1 MIEAVNASLASASL
15 VRAVVDQAESVR
27 SYAANPT
34 QVQQVPQ
41 APYVSPYVSMNYT
54 IDKAVLQFRDSE
66 SGEVVAQI
74 PSDTQLRAY
83 RRAAEQQPIIFK
95 PKAEQA
101 EDKAESVKPAA
112 DTADVKVESDSASA
126 PAPVEIEAAPV
137 SVDTTA

>member
-1 MIEAVNASLASASL
+1 MIEAVNASVATASL
-15 VRAVVDQAESVR
+15 LRASVEQAEAAQ

-34 QVQQVPQ
+34 QVQRLPQ

-83 RRAAEQQPIIFK
+83 RRAASQQPVIFEQK
-95 PKAEQA
+95 ADAVSERIEIRTAPAVDAPKAE
-101 EDKAESVKPAA
+101 S
-112 DTADVKVESDSASA
+112 T
-126 PAPVEIEAAPV
+126 PAPEPEATPV